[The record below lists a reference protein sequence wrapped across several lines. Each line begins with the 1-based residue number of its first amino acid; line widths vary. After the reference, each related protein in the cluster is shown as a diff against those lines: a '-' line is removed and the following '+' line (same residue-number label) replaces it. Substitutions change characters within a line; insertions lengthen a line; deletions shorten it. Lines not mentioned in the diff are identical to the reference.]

1 MSFVLLQGIG
11 IMPLQLLNV
20 GSLFWIGVYRTLFRL
35 TPRGESNASWM
46 YTADPS

>member
-20 GSLFWIGVYRTLFRL
+20 GSLFWIGVYRALFRL
-35 TPRGESNASWM
+35 TPRGKFSFSSD
-46 YTADPS
+46 DPR